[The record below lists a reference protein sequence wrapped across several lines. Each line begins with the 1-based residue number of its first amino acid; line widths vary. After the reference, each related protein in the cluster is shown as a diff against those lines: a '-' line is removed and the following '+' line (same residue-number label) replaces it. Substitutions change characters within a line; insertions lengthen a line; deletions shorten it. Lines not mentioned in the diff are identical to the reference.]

1 MSNPYFRHSLQ
12 ANLSESLNQPL
23 VPLELG
29 NSFLNASM
37 ATGSNTTAEQQ
48 DWTGLDFVTE
58 LGLDLGLPHDGTS
71 AQPELSMDSFKDEA
85 IDPTL
90 EYNGSFATP
99 KLPAQA
105 EQTFPTYGTNPQFV
119 SPRNLAST
127 PAQSQ
132 LLYQSPSRRLLPP
145 KQSQQ
150 AGQAHPRLSA
160 TPQQYGSWPQYMQ
173 PYAPIANGAYQPQS
187 HYPDAG
193 INGHQGALSFPPT
206 PPAYG
211 QVVGYP
217 AHMAVQPAIGTCLQC
232 GRMAHYPPCAP
243 LLAQALKPRLAK
255 PALKSRWMDEEKE
268 KEESDECPE
277 DPAKKSSKNA
287 SRLKSRAARAK
298 AARKKRN
305 IQQVVDP
312 SNLPYRAFEQLLA
325 WNTKDGCEIAYL
337 PAGQLDEEVLFTAK
351 ELRDYLQQCPRKPKI
366 WLQNTPS
373 KCKGRHIDADVKCR
387 YSECPAKNGTIL
399 HGWHRVAFDE
409 FPEMTSEGAKD
420 PFKMAGVMH
429 LWCFEQCIDPLEP
442 IEQEVLFP
450 DERELPK
457 EKLNRMAITR
467 DDYKDVIDE
476 AIKPWIKE
484 RRRVGVVQVPYSKH
498 EDTLSWALCNFHVK
512 KQNRARERMREQ
524 RNQNRLDDEKKTV
537 ELIMGDLSEYHRR
550 LELSRARKR
559 AILLMQQNTLYE
571 QQHNLLYGPIVA
583 RPMFKPEPQ
592 VGEEITVHVP
602 ECAAQDE
609 EEIPPLNPDLI
620 SDADIAAFIKECAA
634 PADAADR
641 PRTPQS
647 LGAGVQVLE
656 SPSSVLPHPHAEI
669 QDSIAIPDSP
679 AVQENSP
686 GSSDKTQES
695 VAIPDSITA
704 QEGSPTGSVSST
716 GSRKRSRTEEDAAAP
731 EAKKRRQT
739 PSPTLRS
746 PKVSSPLRRSSRFC
760 LGSRSSPRRNNG
772 SVEKR
777 VSM

>member
-1 MSNPYFRHSLQ
+1 
-12 ANLSESLNQPL
+12 
-23 VPLELG
+23 
-29 NSFLNASM
+29 M
-37 ATGSNTTAEQQ
+37 ATGSNTTAGQP
-48 DWTGLDFVTE
+48 DWTGLDFVA
-58 LGLDLGLPHDGTS
+58 GLDLDLNALPHDSTS
-71 AQPELSMDSFKDEA
+71 TELCPELSMDNFNDA

-99 KLPAQA
+99 KLPVQA
-105 EQTFPTYGTNPQFV
+105 EQTFPTYGANPQFV

-150 AGQAHPRLSA
+150 AGQAQPRLSA
-160 TPQQYGSWPQYMQ
+160 TPQQYGPLSQYMQ
-173 PYAPIANGAYQPQS
+173 PYAPIANGSYQPQS
-187 HYPDAG
+187 HYPDVG
-193 INGHQGALSFPPT
+193 INGHQGALSFPPN
-206 PPAYG
+206 PLAYG

-217 AHMAVQPAIGTCLQC
+217 AH
-232 GRMAHYPPCAP
+232 
-243 LLAQALKPRLAK
+243 AQALKPRRTK
-255 PALKSRWMDEEKE
+255 PALKSRWMDEEEEKKKE
-268 KEESDECPE
+268 EESDECPE
-277 DPAKKSSKNA
+277 DPTNKSSKNA
-287 SRLKSRAARAK
+287 SRLKSRAAKAK
-298 AARKKRN
+298 AARRKRK
-305 IQQVVDP
+305 IQQSVDP
-312 SNLPYRAFEQLLA
+312 SSLPYPPFEQLLA

-409 FPEMTSEGAKD
+409 FPEMTSEGTKD

-442 IEQEVLFP
+442 IEKEVLFP
-450 DERELPK
+450 DEREFPK
-457 EKLNRMAITR
+457 EKSNRMAITR

-484 RRRVGVVQVPYSKH
+484 RRRVGVIQPPYSKH
-498 EDTLSWALCNFHVK
+498 EDTLSWALCNFHIK

-550 LELSRARKR
+550 LELSKARKR

-583 RPMFKPEPQ
+583 RPMFKPEPP
-592 VGEEITVHVP
+592 VREEITVYVP

-620 SDADIAAFIKECAA
+620 SDAEIAAFIKECAA
-634 PADAADR
+634 SAEVADR
-641 PRTPQS
+641 PLTPQS
-647 LGAGVQVLE
+647 LGAGVQRAPH
-656 SPSSVLPHPHAEI
+656 SPVEI

-679 AVQENSP
+679 AVQESSP
-686 GSSDKTQES
+686 VSTDSLFGSPTKTQEII
-695 VAIPDSITA
+695 AIADSITV
-704 QEGSPTGSVSST
+704 QEGSLTESVSSP
-716 GSRKRSRTEEDAAAP
+716 GSRKRSQTEEDAAAP
-731 EAKKRRQT
+731 EVKKRRQT

-746 PKVSSPLRRSSRFC
+746 PKGSSPLRRSSRVS
-760 LGSRSSPRRNNG
+760 LGSRSSPRINNG
-772 SVEKR
+772 SAKK

>member
-1 MSNPYFRHSLQ
+1 MERPHNQSFLWTASKMKPSTLHWSTMGLLQLLSFQHKLNKPFPHLERIRHSFRLAIWLRLRLSPSCCTRVPVDGFYHQ
-12 ANLSESLNQPL
+12 SNLSKQVKPTPDSLQHLSSMVHGLSTCNRTPTLPTVLTSPKVTTQMR
-23 VPLELG
+23 
-29 NSFLNASM
+29 ASM
-37 ATGSNTTAEQQ
+37 GTKVLFRFPQTP
-48 DWTGLDFVTE
+48 GLWSS
-58 LGLDLGLPHDGTS
+58 GRIS
-71 AQPELSMDSFKDEA
+71 R
-85 IDPTL
+85 
-90 EYNGSFATP
+90 
-99 KLPAQA
+99 
-105 EQTFPTYGTNPQFV
+105 TYGC
-119 SPRNLAST
+119 SAR
-127 PAQSQ
+127 
-132 LLYQSPSRRLLPP
+132 YWHLPTVWSHGP
-145 KQSQQ
+145 
-150 AGQAHPRLSA
+150 LS
-160 TPQQYGSWPQYMQ
+160 SM
-173 PYAPIANGAYQPQS
+173 
-187 HYPDAG
+187 
-193 INGHQGALSFPPT
+193 
-206 PPAYG
+206 
-211 QVVGYP
+211 
-217 AHMAVQPAIGTCLQC
+217 C
-232 GRMAHYPPCAP
+232 P

-298 AARKKRN
+298 AARRKRN

-571 QQHNLLYGPIVA
+571 QQHNLLYGSIVA
-583 RPMFKPEPQ
+583 RPMFKPEPP

-620 SDADIAAFIKECAA
+620 SDAEIAAFIKECAA

-679 AVQENSP
+679 VSMDSLFGSP
-686 GSSDKTQES
+686 TKTQES
-695 VAIPDSITA
+695 VAIPDSITV
-704 QEGSPTGSVSST
+704 QEGSPAGSVSST

-746 PKVSSPLRRSSRFC
+746 PKVSSPLRRSSRFS

>member
-1 MSNPYFRHSLQ
+1 
-12 ANLSESLNQPL
+12 
-23 VPLELG
+23 
-29 NSFLNASM
+29 M
-37 ATGSNTTAEQQ
+37 ATGSNTTAGQP
-48 DWTGLDFVTE
+48 DWTGLDFVA
-58 LGLDLGLPHDGTS
+58 GLDLDLNALPHDSTS
-71 AQPELSMDSFKDEA
+71 TELCPELSMDNFNDA

-99 KLPAQA
+99 KLPVQA
-105 EQTFPTYGTNPQFV
+105 EQTFPTYGANPQFV

-150 AGQAHPRLSA
+150 AGQAQPRLSA
-160 TPQQYGSWPQYMQ
+160 TPQQYGPLSQYMQ
-173 PYAPIANGAYQPQS
+173 PYAPIANGSYQPQS
-187 HYPDAG
+187 HYPDVG
-193 INGHQGALSFPPT
+193 INGHQGALSFPPN
-206 PPAYG
+206 PLAYG

-217 AHMAVQPAIGTCLQC
+217 AHGMPVQPAIGTCLQC

-243 LLAQALKPRLAK
+243 LPAQALKPRRTK
-255 PALKSRWMDEEKE
+255 PALKSRWMDEEEEKKKE
-268 KEESDECPE
+268 EESDECPE
-277 DPAKKSSKNA
+277 DPTNKSSKNA
-287 SRLKSRAARAK
+287 SRLKSRAAKAK
-298 AARKKRN
+298 AARRKRK
-305 IQQVVDP
+305 IQQSVDP
-312 SNLPYRAFEQLLA
+312 SSLPYPPFEQLLA

-409 FPEMTSEGAKD
+409 FPEMTSEGTKD

-442 IEQEVLFP
+442 IEKEVLFP
-450 DERELPK
+450 DEREFPK
-457 EKLNRMAITR
+457 EKSNRMAITR

-484 RRRVGVVQVPYSKH
+484 RRRVGAIQPPYSKH
-498 EDTLSWALCNFHVK
+498 EDTLSWALCNFHIK

-550 LELSRARKR
+550 LELSKARKR

-583 RPMFKPEPQ
+583 RPMFKPEPP
-592 VGEEITVHVP
+592 VREEITVYVP

-620 SDADIAAFIKECAA
+620 SDAEIAAFIKECAA
-634 PADAADR
+634 SAEVADR
-641 PRTPQS
+641 PLTPQS

-656 SPSSVLPHPHAEI
+656 SPSSVPPHSPVEI

-679 AVQENSP
+679 AVQESSP
-686 GSSDKTQES
+686 VSTDSLFGSPTKTQEII
-695 VAIPDSITA
+695 AIADSITV
-704 QEGSPTGSVSST
+704 QEGSLTESVSSP
-716 GSRKRSRTEEDAAAP
+716 GSRKRSQTEEDAAAP
-731 EAKKRRQT
+731 EVKKRRQT

-746 PKVSSPLRRSSRFC
+746 PKGSSPLRRSSRVS
-760 LGSRSSPRRNNG
+760 LGSRSSPRINNG
-772 SVEKR
+772 SAKK